1 MESHDPAELIE
12 RNNEKK
18 QDDNDDDEDDDD
30 EDDDDEDGSAS
41 APCDGAGTV
50 SVEDSEFAR
59 VFAELRGKKCEA
71 APV

>member
-30 EDDDDEDGSAS
+30 EDGSAS

-50 SVEDSEFAR
+50 SEEDSEFAR

>member
-18 QDDNDDDEDDDD
+18 QDDNDDD